1 MLYQDHLIY
10 VNVDY
15 LTDVAATFHPFII
28 DETRRHIKPVPA
40 KHTWVLR
47 RVVRKLFWMQR
58 SLPILKV
65 ESAAWLRPFLQ
76 TWYITGQ
83 ARLWF
88 INVTYYIIC
97 LPWSYLFS
105 NLDLYKLKKCTIYI
119 IDYHITVII
128 FKSG

>member
-10 VNVDY
+10 FNVDY
-15 LTDVAATFHPFII
+15 LTDVAATFHPFIM

-97 LPWSYLFS
+97 LPWHFYFKSRFVQI
-105 NLDLYKLKKCTIYI
+105 KKM
-119 IDYHITVII
+119 YHIYNRL
-128 FKSG
+128 SYYCHYL